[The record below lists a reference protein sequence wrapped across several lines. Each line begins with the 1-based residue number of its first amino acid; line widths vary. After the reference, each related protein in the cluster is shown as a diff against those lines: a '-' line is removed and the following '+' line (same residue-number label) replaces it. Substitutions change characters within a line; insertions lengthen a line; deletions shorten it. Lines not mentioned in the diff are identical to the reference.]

1 MLIALKKTSFSK
13 FTLFMYFEKVVRFN
27 LHSFEE
33 FFAANNLKTM
43 RVYGDCQL
51 NEYDPGKSKR
61 LIILAK
67 KC

>member
-1 MLIALKKTSFSK
+1 
-13 FTLFMYFEKVVRFN
+13 MYFEKVVRFN